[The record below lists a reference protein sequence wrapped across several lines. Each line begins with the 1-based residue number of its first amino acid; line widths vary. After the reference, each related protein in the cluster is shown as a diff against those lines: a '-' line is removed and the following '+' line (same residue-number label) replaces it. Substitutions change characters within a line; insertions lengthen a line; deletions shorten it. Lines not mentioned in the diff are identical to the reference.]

1 MIDLNKMT
9 EEYLDYCQYRK
20 ELNSKTIKAYQI
32 DLNQFI
38 DLVIME
44 KNPFSKKALDTYLT
58 SIHRQYAP
66 RTTKRKVASVKAF
79 FHYLEYEE
87 LLKENPFNKIEVRF
101 QEPRCLPKTIP
112 LQTIEILMKNIYLSR
127 EKDNTKLQRKHALRD
142 ITVIELLFCTGLR
155 ISELCMLRPEQVD
168 LANHIFLIQGKGNKE
183 RMMQICN
190 PEVANLLDRYFE
202 TYQTD
207 IQQSGWVF
215 VNRLNQR
222 LSEQSVRTILQKYC
236 KQANIQQH
244 ITPHMLRHTFA
255 TLLLEEDV
263 DIRYIQR
270 MLGHSSI
277 TTTEIYTQVSMSK
290 QRNIL
295 KSKHPRNHLHMHF
308 E

>member
-1 MIDLNKMT
+1 MNLNRMAEK
-9 EEYLDYCQYRK
+9 YLDYCQYRK
-20 ELNSKTIKAYQI
+20 ELNFKTLKAYQI

-38 DLVIME
+38 DLVKGE
-44 KNPFSKKALDTYLT
+44 EDPFSKMALDTYLT
-58 SIHRQYAP
+58 SIHKQYAP
-66 RTTKRKVASVKAF
+66 KTTKRKVASVKAF

-87 LLKENPFNKIEVRF
+87 MLEENPFNKMEVRF
-101 QEPRCLPKTIP
+101 QEPQCLPKTVP
-112 LQTIEILMKNIYLSR
+112 LQTVEILMKNMYLSR
-127 EKDNTKLQRKHALRD
+127 GNDNTELQRKQSLRD
-142 ITVIELLFCTGLR
+142 VTVIELLFCTGLR
-155 ISELCMLRPEQVD
+155 ISELCTLRPEQVD
-168 LANHIFLIQGKGNKE
+168 LANHIILIQGKGNKQ

-190 PEVANLLDRYFE
+190 PEVSALLDRYFE
-202 TYQTD
+202 AYQTD
-207 IQQSGWVF
+207 IEQSGWVF
-215 VNRLNQR
+215 INRLHQR
-222 LSEQSVRTILQKYC
+222 LSEQSVRLIIQKYC
-236 KQANIQQH
+236 KQADIQQH

-263 DIRYIQR
+263 DIRYIQH